1 MSSSVFTLLFFLI
14 LTCLFSVPAFA
25 DTIDLSV
32 TYGYQNI
39 AKAGRYLPL
48 SITIE
53 NTDSKTFSG
62 LIHVYM
68 VESKTV
74 SMNISIRKP

>member
-53 NTDSKTFSG
+53 NTDFENLFRPHSRLHGGIKKQC
-62 LIHVYM
+62 L
-68 VESKTV
+68 
-74 SMNISIRKP
+74 